1 MHREAKLRILHIVH
15 SLNTGGLERVVVDL
29 AVYLKR
35 KGSDQAIC
43 CLADR
48 GNLAKSAE
56 VNGVPLFQTNKGEGL
71 DLLLPMRL
79 SRIMKRGKYD
89 LIHTHNDA
97 GIVYGFPAASMCG
110 IRSIVHTDHG
120 IEPKTASHCSLNM
133 IKKLFMKRTSCIVAV
148 SQDLK
153 RTIISDSGI
162 MNHELKVVM
171 NGIDPCR
178 YYGKYDTSE
187 IRKSVGIGR
196 DRFIIGHIARLV
208 PLKNQEF
215 LLQIIRELK
224 NLNLPITLMA
234 VGEGPM
240 RKRLQELCINYEI
253 QNEVV
258 FLGERTDIPQLLSI
272 MDLFVLTSITEGISI
287 TILEAMAA
295 GIPVLASKVGGNPE
309 IIDDSISGFL
319 INLNEPFKWIMKAK
333 ELFDDQHM
341 RKRIGKQAQEVIRRK
356 FSLDVMAD
364 QYERIYKNA
373 AAYQ

>member
-1 MHREAKLRILHIVH
+1 MRILHIVH

-133 IKKLFMKRTSCIVAV
+133 IKKLFMKRISCVVAV

-153 RTIISDSGI
+153 RTIITDSGM

-178 YYGKYDTSE
+178 YTGKYNTSE

-224 NLNLPITLMA
+224 NMNLPITLLA
-234 VGEGPM
+234 VGDGPM
-240 RKRLQELCINYEI
+240 RKRLQELCIKYDI
-253 QNEVV
+253 QSEVV
-258 FLGERTDIPQLLSI
+258 LLGERTDIPQLLSI
-272 MDLFVLTSITEGISI
+272 MDIFVLTSITEGISI

-309 IIDDSISGFL
+309 IIDDSLSGFL

-341 RKRIGKQAQEVIRRK
+341 RKRIGKQAQEVIRMK
-356 FSLDVMAD
+356 FSLNVMAD